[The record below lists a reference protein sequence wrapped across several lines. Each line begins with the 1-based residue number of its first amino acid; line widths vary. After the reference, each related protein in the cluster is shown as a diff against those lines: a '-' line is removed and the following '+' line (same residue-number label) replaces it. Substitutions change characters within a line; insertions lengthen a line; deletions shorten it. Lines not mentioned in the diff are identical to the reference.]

1 MAIIKSSESGKY
13 RQHDY
18 AGRVIEVVRFQERRN
33 MSDTLDYTDWRIVDC
48 VRALVW
54 LGTEGHP
61 GNYEWNPSRPLEF
74 HEQFM
79 WVDCSNHFS
88 DRCGYTLHP
97 EADAW
102 TSESRGDPLMWANLL
117 AWRGHQEALRKEKI
131 AQKEA
136 ADAESRERFNAQLAA
151 DAARKQAMEERKA
164 EAESL
169 LRIWAPSKGTV
180 VSLPHM
186 TGTVFWMGVKMFR
199 GAWRSTVG
207 VKDGQ
212 GNAHWIDISKFM
224 PPVEKKVRKKKGD

>member
-1 MAIIKSSESGKY
+1 
-13 RQHDY
+13 
-18 AGRVIEVVRFQERRN
+18 
-33 MSDTLDYTDWRIVDC
+33 MSDTLDYTDWRTVDC
-48 VRALVW
+48 CDALVW
-54 LGTEGHP
+54 LGVEGHP

-136 ADAESRERFNAQLAA
+136 ADAERRERFNAQLAV
-151 DAARKQAMEERKA
+151 DSARKQAMEERKA

-180 VSLPHM
+180 VTLPHM

-212 GNAHWIDISKFM
+212 GNAHWIDIKEFM
-224 PPVEKKVRKKKGD
+224 PPPEKKGRGRKT